1 MSDDEG
7 AGTLRPR
14 GEKSRR
20 KVFLFLLI
28 TGVLSLVGILF
39 LLNPPY
45 FTAVGQIG
53 AASPSPQPEKTVSLL
68 KDTPVPSPSATGT
81 PPPEAAPTRITPPRP
96 TSTPTTA
103 LPTPDPWKGDRRVN
117 ILLLGLDY
125 ADWDSPDRQGPPRS
139 DTMILLS
146 VDPVSKSAATIS
158 IPRDLWVDIPGMIRP
173 NKINAAH
180 RFGELYNLPGGGPAL
195 AAKTVEQILGVSID
209 YYARIDFSSFERM
222 IDEIG
227 GIEVDVP
234 EEIKVDPIGPN
245 NTVVLQ
251 PGKQLLDGPVALAYA
266 RNRYTAGDDFDRAR
280 RQQQVMLAVRSR
292 LLQFDRLPRTILKA
306 PALYREL
313 DDGIVTNLPF
323 DKAIQLAWLIP
334 QIKSDHIYN
343 AVIGPNQIIVDVTE
357 DGQSIYVPR
366 FDRIR
371 YLVEQ
376 TFAGSPP

>member
-1 MSDDEG
+1 MYDDEG
-7 AGTLRPR
+7 ADTLRPR
-14 GEKSRR
+14 GEISRR

-28 TGVLSLVGILF
+28 TGVLGLVVF
-39 LLNPPY
+39 LLILNQPD
-45 FTAVGQIG
+45 FTAVGQFG
-53 AASPSPQPEKTVSLL
+53 AASPSPQPENTVSLL
-68 KDTPVPSPSATGT
+68 QDSPAPSPSAFGT
-81 PPPEAAPTRITPPRP
+81 PSPEAAPTRTRPPGS
-96 TSTPTTA
+96 TSTPTPA

-158 IPRDLWVDIPGMIRP
+158 IPRDLWVEIPGMIRP

-195 AAKTVEQILGVSID
+195 AAKTVEQILSVSID
-209 YYARIDFSSFERM
+209 YYARIDFSSFERI

-251 PGKQLLDGPVALAYA
+251 PGKQLLDGPVSLAYA

-334 QIKSDHIYN
+334 QIKSDHIYT
-343 AVIGPNQIIVDVTE
+343 AVIGPEPD
-357 DGQSIYVPR
+357 YC
-366 FDRIR
+366 
-371 YLVEQ
+371 
-376 TFAGSPP
+376 